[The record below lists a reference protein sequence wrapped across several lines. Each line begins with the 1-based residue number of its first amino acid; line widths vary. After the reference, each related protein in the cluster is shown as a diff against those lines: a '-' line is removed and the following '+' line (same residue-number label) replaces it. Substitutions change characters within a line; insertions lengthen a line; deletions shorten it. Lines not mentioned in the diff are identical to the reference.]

1 MGNRIKK
8 DTIFIVAETLTD
20 SSAFKAGETIGNY
33 KECDNR
39 WIVTDSKG
47 KKWQNLIT
55 HLRNENF
62 FKIINQYSMS
72 DIIYYMQSKN
82 ENYYTVIWEMLVDA
96 VKTTFRETRITCI
109 DDIYKYVSENLI

>member
-8 DTIFIVAETLTD
+8 DSIFIVAETLTD

-33 KECDNR
+33 KDDNGWITTDTDGKR
-39 WIVTDSKG
+39 WK
-47 KKWQNLIT
+47 NLIC

-72 DIIYYMQSKN
+72 DIIYYLQSKKAD
-82 ENYYTVIWEMLVDA
+82 YYTVMWEMLVDA
-96 VKTTFRETRITCI
+96 VKNTFQETRITCI